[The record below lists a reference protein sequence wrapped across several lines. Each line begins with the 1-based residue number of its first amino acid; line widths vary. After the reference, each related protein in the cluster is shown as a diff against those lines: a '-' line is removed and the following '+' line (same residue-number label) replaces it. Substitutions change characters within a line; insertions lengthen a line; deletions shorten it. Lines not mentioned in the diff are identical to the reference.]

1 LQYSGKELG
10 NSYLEEC
17 VDNRL
22 FDLFKLIGHKYLS
35 TGATLKTVDLSRI
48 LQYFVVDVITD
59 ISFREPFGF
68 LEADE
73 DIHGYIST
81 QEELLPL
88 FEWLS
93 ALPSIARFLKKP
105 WIAPY
110 VLPKPT
116 DKTGIGYMFGYVYL
130 LRTFNHGTHM
140 CKVLPKTMW
149 RSDLGL
155 RK

>member
-22 FDLFKLIGHKYLS
+22 FDLFKLIGDKYLS
-35 TGATLKTVDLSRI
+35 TGAILKTVDFSRI

-59 ISFREPFGF
+59 IAFREPFGL
-68 LEADE
+68 LEADD

-81 QEELLPL
+81 QEELLPV

-93 ALPSIARFLKKP
+93 ALPSIAKFLKTP

-116 DKTGIGYMFGYVYL
+116 DKTGIGYMFGYVSFPHL
-130 LRTFNHGTHM
+130 LSHGAHI
-140 CKVLPKTMW
+140 CKVLPKRTW
-149 RSDLGL
+149 RSDSGL
-155 RK
+155 TK